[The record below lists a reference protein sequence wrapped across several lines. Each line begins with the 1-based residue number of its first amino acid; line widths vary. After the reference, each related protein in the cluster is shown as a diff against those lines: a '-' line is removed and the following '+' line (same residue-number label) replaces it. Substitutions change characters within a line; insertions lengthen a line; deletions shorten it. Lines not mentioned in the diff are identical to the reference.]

1 MLLETL
7 ELVLYKGELIMNK
20 RCTNCDRFPFCQV
33 QNLCIYNA
41 TDSTKSYVDY
51 WIKRQ
56 DKEINKNG

>member
-1 MLLETL
+1 
-7 ELVLYKGELIMNK
+7 MNK